1 MDRSPI
7 QRTLWYDPTKTSLI
21 NLTTHT
27 FNNGYYQKTVSNFD
41 IKFNVQQPEMS
52 HSKNCTAAFVDYL
65 SHNPWITISC
75 DTLYNIS
82 YVCQSRKVIERRSKK
97 ALIVSLV
104 SYKMCAS
111 EWFMLDGSDQCFLL
125 IPETRELSYYDAKS
139 MCRAENASI
148 FTVEVSNMYSDK
160 GYTENSFLKII
171 INALGTVVKNVP
183 REKLYRMLFGAPL
196 SRHSPHSHLADII
209 IKLAN
214 IYGSTFFVDLKGKC
228 SVLKLSSLSTAVSS
242 EPETSTLRG
251 WGVKCRYCTEPVEV
265 TDVIC
270 EKPSELYNSQCQPN
284 HFTCKDKT
292 CILSIYECDFV
303 YDCFDNSDEDNCTD
317 AKTNNTSNH
326 FVNIPCIL
334 GDSYTVKEMCQIP
347 IHAVCDG
354 IYFNAIFRQEEIVCY
369 QHTLNNIHLASLIP
383 DNHRIR
389 PIDDRSILDNPID
402 AAYFKEMARCSNNLD
417 TINHH
422 GNYTPS
428 RYKVKGELS
437 RVSTLCKVS
446 YLSKQPF
453 PDMPQL
459 VCQNIACPEMFKCN
473 KYYCIYM
480 SSVCDGQ
487 NDCAEGD
494 DEISCPITSCPGLL
508 KCRGEMR
515 CVSKKELCDNH
526 IDCVYS
532 MDDEADCLTCPRNC
546 DCTGYSVSCVLN
558 NSLEVILTNAID
570 HFKGIILK
578 GIQREL
584 SVHQL
589 RSHGLVY
596 LNVSF
601 CNIEKI
607 FLIENE
613 SMVNTYIIIAD
624 FQSNYIITIHFLK
637 ANIFKNL
644 VSLELSSNRLY
655 VINFGIH
662 LFLTKLVVL
671 ILKGNPLREIA
682 ISSFR
687 LMSNLQWINI
697 QRITVY
703 SDLKIKLPSTLRE
716 QITIIVS
723 DSIICCM
730 VKSIRCL
737 SHSGHIMVCFGLL
750 HTLVSTIIF
759 YFTCIIATLSAVF
772 ILIKRIRDLSLVKKH
787 VNSKKQYYLIT
798 WINHSISL
806 LLISLYLV
814 SLAIA
819 DISQVNL
826 FYWTQSVTCIILNIL
841 LFTSLESLVVF
852 KGGLVLILALQI
864 IYPFKHQC
872 LWLRRTVPVLSVIW
886 LAILSTYFPTFTE
899 ETKFGYICD
908 SICSI
913 GMCGVTDPPHI
924 LMKMTCCIDFF
935 FATMS
940 IFPIMKIFMV
950 MDKSKETL
958 NMGQTNK
965 TKSVN
970 KSLIIFKVAS
980 PILLELPFRLCLL
993 ILLVIS
999 FSSVNYASYCRYLFL
1014 FALPVNLVC
1023 SSVFFLGH
1031 K

>member
-21 NLTTHT
+21 NLTTHS
-27 FNNGYYQKTVSNFD
+27 FNNGYYQKTVNNFD

-65 SHNPWITISC
+65 SHNPWMTISC
-75 DTLYNIS
+75 DTLYNIT

-97 ALIVSLV
+97 ALIVSFV
-104 SYKMCAS
+104 THKMCAS
-111 EWFMLDGSDQCFLL
+111 EWFMLNGSDQCFLL
-125 IPETRELSYYDAKS
+125 IPGKRELSYYDAKS
-139 MCRAENASI
+139 MCRSKNASV
-148 FTVEVSNMYSDK
+148 FTVEITNTSIHK
-160 GYTENSFLKII
+160 GHIENHSLKMI
-171 INALGTVVKNVP
+171 INALRTVVKDVP
-183 REKLYRMLFGAPL
+183 REKLYHMLFGSAL
-196 SRHSPHSHLADII
+196 SRDSPHSQLADII
-209 IKLAN
+209 LKLAD
-214 IYGSTFFVDLKGKC
+214 IYGSTFFVDSNGKC
-228 SVLKLSSLSTAVSS
+228 SVLKLSPVSTAVSS

-251 WGVKCRYCTEPVEV
+251 WGVKCRHCTEPVEV
-265 TDVIC
+265 TDVLC
-270 EKPSELYNSQCQPN
+270 EKPSELYNSQCQTN
-284 HFTCKDKT
+284 HFTCIDKT

-303 YDCFDNSDEDNCTD
+303 YDCFDDSDEDNCTYK
-317 AKTNNTSNH
+317 KTNNTSNH

-334 GDSYTVKEMCQIP
+334 GDTYTDKEMCQIP

-354 IYFNAIFRQEEIVCY
+354 IYFNATFKQEKMVCY

-383 DNHRIR
+383 DNDLIR
-389 PIDDRSILDNPID
+389 PVDDRSILDNPID
-402 AAYFKEMARCSNNLD
+402 DAYFKERARCSNNLD

-428 RYKVKGELS
+428 RYKMNGELS

-446 YLSKQPF
+446 YHSKLPF

-459 VCQNIACPEMFKCN
+459 ICQNVACPEMFKCN

-480 SSVCDGQ
+480 SAVCDGQ

-508 KCRGEMR
+508 KCRGEKR
-515 CVSKKELCDNH
+515 CVSKKEICDSH

-546 DCTGYSVSCVLN
+546 DCNGYSVSCILN
-558 NSLEVILTNAID
+558 NSLEVISTNAID
-570 HFKGIILK
+570 HVKGIILK

-589 RSHGLVY
+589 RAHGLVY

-601 CNIEKI
+601 CNIEQI
-607 FLIENE
+607 FLVRNG
-613 SMVNTYIIIAD
+613 SMANTYIIIAD
-624 FQSNYIITIHFLK
+624 FQGNYIMMIHFLK

-644 VSLELSSNRLY
+644 VFLELSSNRIY

-671 ILKGNPLREIA
+671 ILKGNPLREVVIN
-682 ISSFR
+682 SFT
-687 LMSNLQWINI
+687 LMTNLQWIDI
-697 QRITVY
+697 RRITVY
-703 SDLKIKLPSTLRE
+703 SDLKIKLPLPLRK
-716 QITIIVS
+716 QITIRVS

-730 VKSIRCL
+730 VRSIRCL
-737 SHSGHIMVCFGLL
+737 SNSGRILCFGLL
-750 HTLVSTIIF
+750 YTLVSKILF
-759 YFTCIIATLSAVF
+759 YSTCIIALFSTVV
-772 ILIKRIRDLSLVKKH
+772 ILVKRITDLYRVQKH
-787 VNSKKQYYLIT
+787 VNIKKKYYLIT

-814 SLAIA
+814 SLSIA
-819 DISQVNL
+819 DTSQVNI
-826 FYWTQSVTCIILNIL
+826 FFWRQSKPCIILNIL
-841 LFTSLESLVVF
+841 LYTSLESLLLF
-852 KGGLVLILALQI
+852 KAGLVLILALQI

-872 LWLRRTVPVLSVIW
+872 LWLRRTVPALSVIW
-886 LAILSTYFPTFTE
+886 SVILSTYFLTFTE
-899 ETKFGYICD
+899 ELKFGYICD

-913 GMCGVTDPPHI
+913 GMCGVTDTPHI
-924 LMKMTCCIDFF
+924 LMKMTCCIDFI

-940 IFPIMKIFMV
+940 IFLIMKTNRAMK
-950 MDKSKETL
+950 KSKETL
-958 NMGQTNK
+958 NMGQTYQS
-965 TKSVN
+965 KSAN
-970 KSLIIFKVAS
+970 NRLIIFKVAS

-999 FSSVNYASYCRYLFL
+999 FSSVNYTSYCRFLFL
-1014 FALPVNLVC
+1014 FALPVNLTC
-1023 SSVFFLGH
+1023 SSFFLLGH